1 MSADETADD
10 PPVEILEK
18 KRPSKEEGEPSTSGV
33 RDSQLALPKPQ
44 TGQGPGTPN
53 PETPTSLVCLMREE
67 PNQLT
72 LPQPLLVILC
82 YALAVAHQFSGLD
95 FLSALG
101 ILCAAVSMVSMWFL

>member
-1 MSADETADD
+1 
-10 PPVEILEK
+10 
-18 KRPSKEEGEPSTSGV
+18 
-33 RDSQLALPKPQ
+33 
-44 TGQGPGTPN
+44 
-53 PETPTSLVCLMREE
+53 MREE
-67 PNQLT
+67 PGSETAQLT